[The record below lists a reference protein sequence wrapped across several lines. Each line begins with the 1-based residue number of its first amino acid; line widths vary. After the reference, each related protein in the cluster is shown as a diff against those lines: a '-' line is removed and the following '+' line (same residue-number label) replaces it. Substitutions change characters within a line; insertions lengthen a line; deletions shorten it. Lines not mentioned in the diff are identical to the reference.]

1 MYFVKKRELAENLKN
16 SCFDIAENCEIYNK
30 TEKKKCAKN
39 QFLLRRCSF
48 KGLALQARSHENSPD
63 LAYIATFVPWMCKKL
78 P

>member
-16 SCFDIAENCEIYNK
+16 SCFDIAENCEIYNNK
-30 TEKKKCAKN
+30 EKNVQKN

-48 KGLALQARSHENSPD
+48 TGLALQARSHENSPD
-63 LAYIATFVPWMCKKL
+63 LDYIVTFVSWMCKKL